1 MTTTGDGT
9 REMNSTNNILSRLKH
24 EGYISEY
31 EHKIIIDAGFNNI
44 AQLAEVFKFDRFN
57 LFQNRLK
64 GMSSKGII
72 NITKLINIYLQ
83 KKESKA
89 IRS

>member
-1 MTTTGDGT
+1 MVSNDD
-9 REMNSTNNILSRLKH
+9 ILSRLQR
-24 EGYISEY
+24 EGYISEC
-31 EHKIIIDAGFNNI
+31 EHKIITDAGFENI

-72 NITKLINIYLQ
+72 NITKLINIYLR
-83 KKESKA
+83 KKEVKA
-89 IRS
+89 IRSQTLIV

>member
-1 MTTTGDGT
+1 MTAVGDDT
-9 REMNSTNNILSRLKH
+9 REMNSTDNILSRLKH

-31 EHKIIIDAGFNNI
+31 EYRIIIDAGFDNI

-57 LFQNRLK
+57 LFQNRLR
-64 GMSSKGII
+64 GMSSKGVI
-72 NITKLINIYLQ
+72 NITKIINIYLK